1 MKEKEKGGREG
12 TLGSLTSNSM
22 ISISEPCVWTKSL
35 GLPPRQ
41 LLVLDHCRVPGEALK
56 RLTGHTAGTPDSLMS

>member
-22 ISISEPCVWTKSL
+22 ISISDLCVWTKFL

-41 LLVLDHCRVPGEALK
+41 LLVLNHCRVLGGALK
-56 RLTGHTAGTPDSLMS
+56 LLTGHMAGNPDSLTS